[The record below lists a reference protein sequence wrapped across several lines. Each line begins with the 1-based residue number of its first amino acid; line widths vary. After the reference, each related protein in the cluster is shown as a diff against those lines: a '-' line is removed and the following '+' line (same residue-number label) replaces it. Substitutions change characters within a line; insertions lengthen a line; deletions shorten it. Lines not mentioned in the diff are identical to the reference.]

1 MGVGLFNAMVKTV
14 EVRTGEDDTESR
26 KDKDVDFRMTEEPE
40 EVLVGNRVTTRLLV
54 EEALVEG
61 VVLEEHK

>member
-1 MGVGLFNAMVKTV
+1 MVKTV

-61 VVLEEHK
+61 VILEEHK